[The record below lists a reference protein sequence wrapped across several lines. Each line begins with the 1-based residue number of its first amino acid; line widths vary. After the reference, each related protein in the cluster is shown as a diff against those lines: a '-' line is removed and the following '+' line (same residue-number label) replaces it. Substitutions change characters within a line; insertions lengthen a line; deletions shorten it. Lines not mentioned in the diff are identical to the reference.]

1 MNVPKQTR
9 SEIKREA
16 IIKAAMISFKENG
29 VKATS
34 MDKLAELAQVSKRT
48 VYNHFETKEAL
59 VMFIL
64 SDLWNKVLVQPN
76 IVYQADV
83 ALDEQLHAILAAEVS
98 LMSSEDYLD
107 LSRVAFGHLFY
118 HPEALLKEVEKIAR
132 QETTLHRWIT
142 AAAGDGKLKDVEPAF
157 ANSQLHSLI
166 KGQCFWP
173 QLMRLQPELSENDK
187 DYLVQQTVAMFLSH
201 YAS

>member
-1 MNVPKQTR
+1 MTKLKKTR

-16 IIKAAMISFKENG
+16 IINAAMTSFKENG

-34 MDKLAELAQVSKRT
+34 MDKLAELACVSKRT
-48 VYNHFETKEAL
+48 VYNHFETKESL
-59 VMFIL
+59 VMFLL

-76 IVYQADV
+76 MEYQPDAC
-83 ALDEQLHAILAAEVS
+83 LEMQLHAILLSEVN

-107 LSRVAFGHLFY
+107 LTRVAFGHLFY
-118 HPEALLKEVEKIAR
+118 HPEALLKEVEKIAS

-142 AAAGDGKLKDVEPAF
+142 AAASDNKLKNVDPAF

-173 QLMRLQPELSENDK
+173 QLMRLQPELSESDK
-187 DYLVQQTVAMFLSH
+187 QYLVQQTVAMFLSH
-201 YAS
+201 YQA

>member
-1 MNVPKQTR
+1 MNEPKKTR

-16 IIKAAMISFKENG
+16 IISAAMISFKENG

-64 SDLWNKVLVQPN
+64 SDLWNKVLVQPS

-83 ALDEQLHAILAAEVS
+83 ALDEQLHAILAAEVD

-118 HPEALLKEVEKIAR
+118 HPEALLKEVEKIVS

-142 AAAGDGKLKDVEPAF
+142 AASGDGKLKDVEPAF